1 MCSCGRGLAR
11 ACLLV
16 VPWSV
21 CLGRPAESRT
31 RPGRAHSAAKTTI
44 PVALVVDFRALQAA
58 SNGLGAPARS
68 QRRPPT
74 ADRERTSADRRASPR
89 PPTPTMRTPPSRLLR
104 PEAATTA
111 RHLQC
116 SPQPTTPWTPPP
128 PPALS
133 PAPLRS
139 GPTLPA
145 PQLGDRR
152 NAPTAPTANDHAHT
166 DTHRP
171 PDDQLKPAE
180 RAYTGTSQPPRE

>member
-1 MCSCGRGLAR
+1 MLHKQMDIVSYHQYINLRLHEPPCPADRSST
-11 ACLLV
+11 
-16 VPWSV
+16 P
-21 CLGRPAESRT
+21 RPPR
-31 RPGRAHSAAKTTI
+31 
-44 PVALVVDFRALQAA
+44 
-58 SNGLGAPARS
+58 

-104 PEAATTA
+104 PEAAATA

-180 RAYTGTSQPPRE
+180 RAYTGTSQPPTPPSTNT